1 MLKKST
7 GKALENLTWTFT
19 KGLVSVT
26 IPPFFKAITDTLHF
40 DAWLHEKKTKST
52 RMFDVEVQV
61 SDPCQFAMIES
72 V

>member
-1 MLKKST
+1 VLQKST
-7 GKALENLTWTFT
+7 GKALENLNWTFN
-19 KGLVSVT
+19 KGLASVT
-26 IPPFFKAITDTLHF
+26 IPPFFKAITDTLHIE
-40 DAWLHEKKTKST
+40 ARLHEKKTKST